1 MPVTFACFTVSAL
14 SLTGIPLFNGFISKW
29 YLLTSA
35 AQAGTALAYVGA
47 GVLLVSALLTA
58 MYMFAAPIRAF
69 FPHNYEE
76 DNSLEGI
83 KEVNW
88 RMTVPMVILAGIIIA
103 TGVYPQPVIE
113 IAGKIAAGLI

>member
-1 MPVTFACFTVSAL
+1 
-14 SLTGIPLFNGFISKW
+14 
-29 YLLTSA
+29 
-35 AQAGTALAYVGA
+35 
-47 GVLLVSALLTA
+47 

-88 RMTVPMVILAGIIIA
+88 RMTVPMVILAVIIIA